1 MDFNYNENQKLIS
14 EMIRSFSAKEIVPNI
29 KEWDDNQIFP
39 AHVFKKLG
47 ELGLMGVLVPQE
59 YGGSG
64 FGYAEYVTAIEEL
77 AKVDPSVGLSMAA
90 HNSLCTGHIMQFG
103 NEEQKKKYL
112 IIFEQYFLKSFSS
125 RLAEYTNPEI
135 NVLGKKVLSE
145 KYTIVNSLLKGTKE
159 RPEIKIDWR
168 IYTKDPENPLIRD
181 LIIEGLSLAR
191 TQKEEFSSVLSSND
205 GDINVLF
212 SNLEKFINN

>member
-1 MDFNYNENQKLIS
+1 MKIKKYVFIFLIYSLTANIAYAIQPDVFVQSTVNRASKILSENISVTDKINKLKKI
-14 EMIRSFSAKEIVPNI
+14 AKETVDIRGI
-29 KEWDDNQIFP
+29 GFYT
-39 AHVFKKLG
+39 LG
-47 ELGLMGVLVPQE
+47 
-59 YGGSG
+59 
-64 FGYAEYVTAIEEL
+64 ATR
-77 AKVDPSVGLSMAA
+77 K
-90 HNSLCTGHIMQFG
+90 SL

-135 NVLGKKVLSE
+135 DVLGKKVLSE

-191 TQKEEFSSVLSSND
+191 TQKEEFSSILSSND

-212 SNLEKFINN
+212 SSLEKFINN